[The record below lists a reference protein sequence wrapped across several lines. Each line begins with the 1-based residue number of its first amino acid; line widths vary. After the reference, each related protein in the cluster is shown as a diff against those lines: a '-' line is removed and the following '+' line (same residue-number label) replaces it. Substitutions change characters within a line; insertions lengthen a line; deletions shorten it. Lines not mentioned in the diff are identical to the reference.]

1 MFTVVPGILKD
12 SLLFK
17 LLVGHGPEPPQ
28 KRITKDGLARA
39 RNPISALA

>member
-17 LLVGHGPEPPQ
+17 LLVDHGPEPSQ
-28 KRITKDGLARA
+28 KQVTRDGLARA
-39 RNPISALA
+39 RNPISTLA